1 MAIRKMI
8 CITCPRGCHLEVDDE
23 TLTVRGNTC
32 EKGAE
37 YGKNEVTNPRRVL
50 TSTVK
55 LEGGSYC
62 RLPVKTAGAIP
73 KGLLFDAMPVR
84 AMRIGHSIQP
94 FLTSFLAIRSKQTV
108 WMCSAFQSLSGI
120 ASSTGISAVSASFAL
135 SGVVFIFLL
144 T

>member
-73 KGLLFDAMPVR
+73 KELLFDAMDALDGVTMHSPVHV
-84 AMRIGHSIQP
+84 GDVVVKN
-94 FLTSFLAIRSKQTV
+94 LL
-108 WMCSAFQSLSGI
+108 G
-120 ASSTGISAVSASFAL
+120 TGID
-135 SGVVFIFLL
+135 VVATKNL
-144 T
+144 